1 MSKLIIND
9 TALLPVSKA
18 DETINL
24 CISEERSDADVY
36 EALMFV
42 IRSFR
47 EIKSSSANAKQMQ
60 SSFDNAKYISSSL
73 RKQARKKKA
82 LRYYYFGMYQAKL
95 EQLYDEFLHA
105 RSISKQQAVENRKYF
120 SQIMKI
126 LYDQEVVRQCD
137 LAKSLHV
144 ERANLSREMSLLA
157 LAGLVEE
164 RKTGKLKL
172 YNLSA
177 LGYDYCN
184 KFYLTKGKIEL
195 SKNTADERIKTS
207 TVQHELDY
215 FDDTKD
221 SKTQMVFVSLPQPS
235 NMSDCD
241 FCYDIIANSN
251 HSLDTAE
258 FRNTIKLVE
267 VNL

>member
-1 MSKLIIND
+1 MPKMIIND

-36 EALMFV
+36 EALMVV

-47 EIKSSSANAKQMQ
+47 ESKSSSANAKQMQ
-60 SSFDNAKYISSSL
+60 VSFDNAKYISSTL
-73 RKQARKKKA
+73 RKQARKQKA
-82 LRYYYFGMYQAKL
+82 LRYYYFGMYQATL
-95 EQLYDEFLHA
+95 EQLYDEFLHS
-105 RSISKQQAVENRKYF
+105 RSISNQQAVENRKYF

-137 LAKSLHV
+137 LAKALHI

-184 KFYLTKGKIEL
+184 KFYLTKGKIEP
-195 SKNTADERIKTS
+195 SKSTADERIKAS
-207 TVQHELDY
+207 TVLHELDY
-215 FDDTKD
+215 LDDTND
-221 SKTQMVFVSLPQPS
+221 SKTQMVFMSLPQPS
-235 NMSDCD
+235 KISDRD
-241 FCYDIIANSN
+241 FCYEIIVNSN
-251 HSLDTAE
+251 HSLDAVE
-258 FRNTIKLVE
+258 FHDTIKLME

>member
-9 TALLPVSKA
+9 TALLPVNSA

-24 CISEERSDADVY
+24 CINEESSDADVY
-36 EALMFV
+36 EALMVV

-47 EIKSSSANAKQMQ
+47 EGKSSSANAKQMQ
-60 SSFDNAKYISSSL
+60 LSFDNAKYISSSL

-105 RSISKQQAVENRKYF
+105 RSISKQQEVENRKYF

-137 LAKSLHV
+137 LAKTLHI

-184 KFYLTKGKIEL
+184 KFYLTKEKIEP
-195 SKNTADERIKTS
+195 SQSTADERIKNS
-207 TVQHELDY
+207 TIQHELDY
-215 FDDTKD
+215 LDDTTD
-221 SKTQMVFVSLPQPS
+221 AKTQMVFVSLPQHS
-235 NMSDCD
+235 NMSDHN
-241 FCYDIIANSN
+241 FCFDISFD
-251 HSLDTAE
+251 SVE
-258 FRNTIKLVE
+258 FRDTIKLME